1 MQMTPLEGN
10 GYRQEP
16 IPASAER
23 PSVDPQRG
31 VPHAEPQNTFPSPTS
46 SSRPPGTGLLS
57 NWKANAA
64 SSATLKRGVPHAE
77 PQNTFPSSTPSSRPP
92 GTGLLSN
99 WKANAASSAAL
110 RVNAE
115 LKSLT
120 EQETLEHEAV
130 GMPVTGPAHYPGN
143 GTNGFSRQAPQLGTA
158 PPFAMFVPLSGQ
170 GMQPQQAA
178 AVGPYPQLH
187 PNVPMPGTRPA
198 QARPA
203 WHQYGPRPLGH
214 VLAPTAQ
221 ALRPAPYKKKKRMST
236 RAGIVLCM
244 MFVPLLVV
252 GSVAGYYYYS
262 LSAPI
267 SSILNQQVRRLP
279 GDEDPNQLRGSGGSV
294 LTGGRIN
301 ILLLGS
307 DTDEKFKLINADG
320 TYTYLAQTDIVVSVD
335 PATKDVTMFS
345 IPRDF
350 WVNVPGFGM
359 HKLDEAYALGGIA
372 LSRLTIFQDFG
383 IHINYYA
390 WVGLNGF
397 VKVIDTVGGVDI
409 DVIHPITDD
418 QYPDDVGNNTQD
430 IYRYK
435 RLYLAPGPQHLGG
448 IEALEYVRSRHADLV
463 GDFGRSAR
471 QQQVLKQLKN
481 KLNNPGI
488 VEKFQELANDLA
500 GYVKTDMQLTDIF
513 SLLRYARSIDTSKIN
528 QITLGPPYSNSGPTP
543 KGESVV
549 FPHCDLIVPVIA
561 KVFGSTADA
570 RCNVTTSGN
579 TAAPGLASQTP
590 PVSKMADGVVQTA
603 SQMANVSAMSLN
615 GGNGYELLGIH
626 SLLDLLF
633 LIVFES
639 PEALQV

>member
-1 MQMTPLEGN
+1 M
-10 GYRQEP
+10 
-16 IPASAER
+16 
-23 PSVDPQRG
+23 
-31 VPHAEPQNTFPSPTS
+31 
-46 SSRPPGTGLLS
+46 
-57 NWKANAA
+57 
-64 SSATLKRGVPHAE
+64 
-77 PQNTFPSSTPSSRPP
+77 
-92 GTGLLSN
+92 
-99 WKANAASSAAL
+99 
-110 RVNAE
+110 
-115 LKSLT
+115 
-120 EQETLEHEAV
+120 
-130 GMPVTGPAHYPGN
+130 
-143 GTNGFSRQAPQLGTA
+143 
-158 PPFAMFVPLSGQ
+158 
-170 GMQPQQAA
+170 
-178 AVGPYPQLH
+178 
-187 PNVPMPGTRPA
+187 
-198 QARPA
+198 
-203 WHQYGPRPLGH
+203 
-214 VLAPTAQ
+214 
-221 ALRPAPYKKKKRMST
+221 

-244 MFVPLLVV
+244 MLVPLLVV

-262 LSAPI
+262 LSAPV
-267 SSILNQQVRRLP
+267 STILNQQVRRLP

-307 DTDEKFKLINADG
+307 DTDQKFDFTNADG
-320 TYTYLAQTDIVVSVD
+320 THTYLAQTDIVVSVD

-359 HKLDEAYALGGIA
+359 HKLDEAYALGGVA

-383 IHINYYA
+383 IRINYYA
-390 WVGLNGF
+390 WVGLDGF
-397 VKVIDTVGGVDI
+397 VKVIDTMGGVDI

-471 QQQVLKQLKN
+471 H
-481 KLNNPGI
+481 
-488 VEKFQELANDLA
+488 DLA
-500 GYVKTDMQLTDIF
+500 GYVKTDMQLTDVF

-528 QITLGPPYSNSGPTP
+528 QVTLGPPYSNSGTTP
-543 KGESVV
+543 KGKSVV
-549 FPHCDLIVPVIA
+549 FPHCDLIVPVIV

-570 RCNVTTSGN
+570 RCNITTSGN
-579 TAAPGLASQTP
+579 TAAPGLASQTS
-590 PVSKMADGVVQTA
+590 PVSQTAGSSALQTA

-615 GGNGYELLGIH
+615 GGDLLGIH

>member
-1 MQMTPLEGN
+1 LNQRKFMQTNPLRGN
-10 GYRQEP
+10 GFRLEP
-16 IPASAER
+16 VPPSAEQ
-23 PSVDPQRG
+23 PSADAQRG
-31 VPHAEPQNTFPSPTS
+31 VPPAQPQNTFPSPMPA
-46 SSRPPGTGLLS
+46 SRPPGTGLLS

-64 SSATLKRGVPHAE
+64 R
-77 PQNTFPSSTPSSRPP
+77 
-92 GTGLLSN
+92 
-99 WKANAASSAAL
+99 SAAL
-110 RVNAE
+110 TANAE

-120 EQETLEHEAV
+120 EQETLEHEVV

-143 GTNGFSRQAPQLGTA
+143 TTNGYHGRAPQSGTTPPSTMFA
-158 PPFAMFVPLSGQ
+158 PLPTQ

-178 AVGPYPQLH
+178 PVGPYPQLQ
-187 PNVPMPGTRPA
+187 PLVPMPGTRPVPA
-198 QARPA
+198 QPE
-203 WHQYGPRPLGH
+203 WYQYGPRPAMP
-214 VLAPTAQ
+214 APMFTAQ
-221 ALRPAPYKKKKRMST
+221 GFRPAVRPGAVPRKKKKRASMGI
-236 RAGIVLCM
+236 RIVLG
-244 MFVPLLVV
+244 VVVLLLLAG
-252 GSVAGYYYYS
+252 GSVGGYYYYT
-262 LSAPI
+262 LSTPI
-267 SSILNQQVRRLP
+267 NTILNQQVQRLP

-307 DTDEKFKLINADG
+307 DTDEKFKLINAEG
-320 TYTYLAQTDIVVSVD
+320 TDTYLAQTDIVVSVD
-335 PATKDVTMFS
+335 PATNDVTMFS

-359 HKLDEAYALGGIA
+359 HKLDEAYALGGVA

-383 IHINYYA
+383 IRINYYA
-390 WVGLNGF
+390 WVGLDGF
-397 VKVIDTVGGVDI
+397 IKVIDTVGGVDI

-481 KLNNPGI
+481 KLNSPGV

-513 SLLRYARSIDTSKIN
+513 SLLRYARGIDTSKIN
-528 QITLGPPYSNSGPTP
+528 QITLGPPYSSSGATS

-549 FPHCDLIVPVIA
+549 FPHCDLIVPEIA
-561 KVFGSTADA
+561 KVFASTADA
-570 RCNVTTSGN
+570 RCNITAATGN
-579 TAAPGLASQTP
+579 TASPVLASQTS
-590 PVSKMADGVVQTA
+590 PVSQTA
-603 SQMANVSAMSLN
+603 DSSVLQTANQMVNVSAMSLN
-615 GGNGYELLGIH
+615 GGSSSPIYPGSDLLGIH

-639 PEALQV
+639 PAALQV